1 MSYEFGKLLIKKKEY
16 KKAFM
21 IFKDIL
27 KKNPNDLGAN
37 FQLGKIN
44 YELNDLNQSIF
55 FFKKCMFIC

>member
-1 MSYEFGKLLIKKKEY
+1 MSYELGKLLIKKKEY

-27 KKNPNDLGAN
+27 KKNPNDLRAN

-55 FFKKCMFIC
+55 FF